1 MIGQHEGIYQDRGTS
16 VFPRDLDDGLY
27 LPASHRDQTG
37 PVRETPLIPGSMSL
51 LLKGLS
57 EDPEVIVQGVAA

>member
-1 MIGQHEGIYQDRGTS
+1 MISQHDGICLDRGTS

-27 LPASHRDQTG
+27 LPASHRDQIG
-37 PVRETPLIPGSMSL
+37 PVRETPLIPGNMSL

-57 EDPEVIVQGVAA
+57 EYPEVIVQCVAA